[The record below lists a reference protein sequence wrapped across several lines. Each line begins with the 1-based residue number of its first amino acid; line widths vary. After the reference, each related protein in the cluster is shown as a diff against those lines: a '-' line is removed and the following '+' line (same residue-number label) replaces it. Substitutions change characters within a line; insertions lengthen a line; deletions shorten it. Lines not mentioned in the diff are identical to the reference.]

1 MNLFHSIAQ
10 NYSVVICYFCWI
22 YGKISQAQ
30 DIKTIIVEESMSINI
45 SKKKRD
51 DLLDKIKEIRKYIA
65 SAPQDENTGNLL
77 LYLNQIEKDINGKKY
92 GLVFEEHREKIN
104 DILDTHTPV
113 LEEDKELFIDKGNG
127 KMNFLIEGDNLS
139 ALKLLEKT
147 HKGKIDLIYIDPPYN
162 RGVDDF
168 RYDDN
173 YITKSDGYI
182 HSKWISFME
191 VRLKI
196 AHKLL
201 RSTGAMFISI
211 DDNEQANLKL
221 LCDSI
226 LGEQNFAGMI
236 PWRKRTAKTDVPF
249 GISQD
254 YEWILVYAKSE
265 MFNAFTKRENNRKYY
280 ETEDIPNRP
289 WRIHDLTKQTTAE
302 ERPNSFFTM
311 VNPKNGEEFPANVNR
326 TWAITKETFEFYL
339 EQNRIV
345 FPGDYEFLKISKPQ
359 LRYFKDEDEAKALKK
374 TGNIAGISATTTQ
387 LPDFVGMTKEGTKD
401 LGQLF
406 DKKAFPYPKPV
417 ELLKYIISI
426 GTISKENAVILDFFA
441 GSGTTGQA
449 LFRYNAENKKSSRRI
464 ILCTNNENN
473 ICRDV
478 TYERL
483 KRIIEKEKY
492 VESLKYYKIDYIP
505 ISDRLYYE
513 YADELL
519 LHIRELVELENGI
532 DFINNSEIAIILTEK
547 EADDYINRLNKDSDC
562 KIIYLGHDV
571 LLSGEQAEKV
581 RELDIKIN
589 HIPDYYYR
597 ELEG

>member
-1 MNLFHSIAQ
+1 
-10 NYSVVICYFCWI
+10 
-22 YGKISQAQ
+22 
-30 DIKTIIVEESMSINI
+30 MSINI

-51 DLLDKIKEIRKYIA
+51 DLLHKIKEIRKYIA
-65 SAPQDENTGNLL
+65 SAQQDENTGNLL

-113 LEEDKELFIDKGNG
+113 LREDKELFIDKGNER
-127 KMNFLIEGDNLS
+127 MNFLIEGDNLS

-168 RYDDN
+168 KYDDN

-191 VRLKI
+191 ARLKI

-201 RSTGAMFISI
+201 RNTGVMFISI

-226 LGEQNFAGMI
+226 WGEQNFAGMI

-249 GISQD
+249 GVSQD
-254 YEWILVYAKSE
+254 YEWILIYAKSE

-339 EQNRIV
+339 KQNRIV
-345 FPGDYEFLKISKPQ
+345 FPGDYGFLKISKPQ

-401 LGQLF
+401 LGELF

-426 GTISKENAVILDFFA
+426 GTINKENAVILDFFA

-449 LFRYNAENKKSSRRI
+449 LFRYNAENKKSNRRI

-473 ICRDV
+473 ICKDV

-483 KRIIEKEKY
+483 KRVIEKEKY
-492 VESLKYYKIDYIP
+492 IESLKYYKIDYIP

-547 EADDYINRLNKDSDC
+547 EADDYINRLDKDSDC
-562 KIIYLGHDV
+562 KTIYLGHDI
-571 LLSGEQAEKV
+571 LLSGEQAEKL
-581 RELDIKIN
+581 RELNIKIN
-589 HIPDYYYR
+589 NIPDYYYR

>member
-1 MNLFHSIAQ
+1 M
-10 NYSVVICYFCWI
+10 
-22 YGKISQAQ
+22 Q
-30 DIKTIIVEESMSINI
+30 DIDTFNIVEELMSINL

-77 LYLNQIEKDINGKKY
+77 LYLNQIEKDVNGKKY

-139 ALKLLEKT
+139 VLKLLEKT

-168 RYDDN
+168 KYDDN

-201 RSTGAMFISI
+201 HKAGAIFISI

-226 LGEQNFAGMI
+226 FGEQNFAGMI

-311 VNPKNGEEFPANVNR
+311 INPKNGEEFPANVNR

-339 EQNRIV
+339 KQNRIV

-401 LGQLF
+401 LGKLF

-426 GTISKENAVILDFFA
+426 GTINKENAVILDFFA

-449 LFRYNAENKKSSRRI
+449 LFRYNAENKKSNRQI

-473 ICRDV
+473 ICKDV

-483 KRIIEKEKY
+483 KRVIEKEKY

-532 DFINNSEIAIILTEK
+532 DFINNSEVAIILTEK

-562 KIIYLGHDV
+562 KIIYLGHDI

-581 RELDIKIN
+581 RKLNIKIN
-589 HIPDYYYR
+589 NIPDYYYR